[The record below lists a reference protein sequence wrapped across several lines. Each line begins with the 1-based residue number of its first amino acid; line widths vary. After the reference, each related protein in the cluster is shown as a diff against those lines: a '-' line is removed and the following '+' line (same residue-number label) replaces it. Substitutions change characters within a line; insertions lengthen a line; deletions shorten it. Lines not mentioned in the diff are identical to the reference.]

1 MKHRLSTVSTVFIA
15 AGVASAALLA
25 LAACTDTKRAQM
37 ERQFTDKPSTIR
49 CLSYGQPLYVGRS
62 KGKAEIDETGKL
74 AFTDAATNQ
83 LTTVEGDCVVVSDR

>member
-1 MKHRLSTVSTVFIA
+1 MREYLAPGGAVLAITV
-15 AGVASAALLA
+15 GLLA
-25 LAACTDTKRAQM
+25 VAGCTDTSRSKV
-37 ERQFTDKPSTIR
+37 ERFVTDKPSTIR
-49 CLSYGQPLYVGRS
+49 CLSYGQVLYAGRS